1 MKKEIK
7 RRYRRDKRRQER
19 ERSGVGDGGFGLKLA
34 QNKVLA
40 GHLRKM
46 RDAKDITKKFNDNI
60 AYIFG

>member
-1 MKKEIK
+1 MN
-7 RRYRRDKRRQER
+7 
-19 ERSGVGDGGFGLKLA
+19 GVRAGGAGLTLA